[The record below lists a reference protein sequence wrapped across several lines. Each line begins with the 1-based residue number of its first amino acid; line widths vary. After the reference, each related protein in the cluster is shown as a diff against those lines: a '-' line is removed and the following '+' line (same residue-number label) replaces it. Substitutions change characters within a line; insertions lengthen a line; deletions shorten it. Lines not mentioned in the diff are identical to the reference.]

1 MLMLKR
7 VIRRLKWSHPR
18 KPPRCPDRYQ
28 DTQKYLSGSKRLR
41 INFPQAEKDFDPPL
55 FYPTE
60 KWKGGSR
67 WGYLDLK
74 SAFQVLYRSLNMMGY
89 VVNECDDQN
98 VDIVFN
104 WAGRKIEHR
113 ASTEIFMEHGWI
125 PRWSYQISDL
135 GTNSK
140 SHCAQNYNNVMLNHE
155 ERAFV
160 INYIKKMQQ
169 IFAIGMVEGKVTQVR
184 KSIGEPFIL
193 FPFQLATDFNLKH
206 SNSDFVKYYSKDP
219 ANNIHFAQ
227 ACVDYLEKAQLP
239 LPIVFKQH
247 PGDHNDLRNTIKI
260 RNKKNMLLNNKHQLS
275 THDIF
280 ASGLCRLV
288 ISVNSNTVHEAA
300 IWAIPS
306 ICLGTLIWN
315 EQSTPRPF
323 PQSVESAENLI
334 GVKPMDSEACVA
346 YLYHLIK
353 WQWFLSDFQNPLMI
367 QELIKSHGRCEPFT
381 VRQRFGLANGSFT
394 ANSL

>member
-7 VIRRLKWSHPR
+7 VMRRLKRSHAR
-18 KPPRCPDRYQ
+18 KPPRSPDRYK
-28 DTQKYLSGSKRLR
+28 DKLKYLSGSQRLR
-41 INFPQAEKDFDPPL
+41 VNFPQAETDFDPPL

-60 KWKGGSR
+60 NWKGGSR

-89 VVNECDDQN
+89 VVNECDNQN

-104 WAGRKIEHR
+104 WAGRRIEHR
-113 ASTEIFMEHGWI
+113 AATEIFMEHGWI

-140 SHCAQNYNNVMLNHE
+140 SHCARNYNNAILNQE

-160 INYIKKMQQ
+160 ISYVQKLQQ
-169 IFAIGMVEGKVTQVR
+169 IFTIGMDEGKVTKVM
-184 KSIGEPFIL
+184 KNIGEPFIL
-193 FPFQLATDFNLKH
+193 FPLQLATDFNLKH
-206 SNSDFVKYYSKDP
+206 SNSIFVKYYSKDP
-219 ANNIHFAQ
+219 ADNIQFAQ
-227 ACVDYLEKAQLP
+227 ACVDYLEQAQLP
-239 LPIVFKQH
+239 LPVVFKQH
-247 PGDHNDLRNTIKI
+247 PVDRNDLRNTIQI
-260 RNKKNMLLNNKHQLS
+260 RNKKNRLLDNRQKLS
-275 THDIF
+275 TNDIF

-288 ISVNSNTVHEAA
+288 ISLNSNTVHEAA

-315 EQSTPRPF
+315 EQSATRPF
-323 PQSVESAENLI
+323 PQSLESAETLI
-334 GVKPMDSEACVA
+334 GAKAMDSEACVG

-381 VRQRFGLANGSFT
+381 MRQRFGLANGLYSQ
-394 ANSL
+394 

>member
-1 MLMLKR
+1 MLKR
-7 VIRRLKWSHPR
+7 VMRRLKRFHAR
-18 KPPRCPDRYQ
+18 KPPRYQDKCQ
-28 DTQKYLSGSKRLR
+28 DTQKYLSDSKRLR
-41 INFPQAEKDFDPPL
+41 VNFPQAETDFDPPL

-60 KWKGGSR
+60 KWKEGSR

-89 VVNECDDQN
+89 MVNECDDQN

-104 WAGRKIEHR
+104 WAGRKIDHR

-140 SHCAQNYNNVMLNHE
+140 NHCAQNYSNVMLNQE

-160 INYIKKMQQ
+160 IGYMQKLRQ
-169 IFAIGMVEGKVTQVR
+169 IFAIGMDEEKATQVM

-193 FPFQLATDFNLKH
+193 FPFQLATDFNLKY
-206 SNSDFVKYYSKDP
+206 SNSAFVKYYSKDP
-219 ANNIHFAQ
+219 VDNIHFAQ
-227 ACVDYLEKAQLP
+227 ACVDYLEQVQLP
-239 LPIVFKQH
+239 LPVVFKQH
-247 PGDHNDLRNTIKI
+247 PSDHNDLCNTIKI
-260 RNKKNMLLNNKHQLS
+260 QNKKNRLLDNQQKLS
-275 THDIF
+275 TNDIF

-300 IWAIPS
+300 IWAVPS

-315 EQSTPRPF
+315 EQSAPRPF
-323 PQSVESAENLI
+323 PQSVESAKNLI
-334 GVKPMDSEACVA
+334 GTKPMDSEACVA

-367 QELIKSHGRCEPFT
+367 QELINSHGRCEPFT
-381 VRQRFGLANGSFT
+381 LRQRFGLTNGYFK